1 MLNEDYK
8 KNEFYESLVQLDRL
22 ISDLLDEDPEDDSV
36 KDLDS
41 YCQAIMED
49 YQLLYNG
56 FPIAID
62 KELDWCNSS
71 LGGVIHKDIINKDY
85 EEGYV
90 KGLKAA
96 VDIFKQ
102 IRDQY

>member
-1 MLNEDYK
+1 MNEDYK
-8 KNEFYESLVQLDRL
+8 KNEFYESLAQLDRL

-62 KELDWCNSS
+62 RELDWYNSD
-71 LGGVIHKDIINKDY
+71 GVTHTEY

-90 KGLKAA
+90 EGLKGA

>member
-1 MLNEDYK
+1 MKYGEEYK
-8 KNEFYESLVQLDRL
+8 KNEFYESLAQLDRL

-41 YCQAIMED
+41 YCQSIMED

-62 KELDWCNSS
+62 RELDWCNTD
-71 LGGVIHKDIINKDY
+71 GVTHTEY
-85 EEGYV
+85 EEGYI

>member
-1 MLNEDYK
+1 MNEDYK

-62 KELDWCNSS
+62 EELDWCNSN
-71 LGGVIHKDIINKDY
+71 LDGVIHTDY
-85 EEGYV
+85 EDGYV
-90 KGLKAA
+90 KGLKDA
-96 VDIFKQ
+96 VDLFKQ
-102 IRDQY
+102 IRDRY